1 MHPRLSASPTR
12 KRKRP
17 VFCSF
22 APGNNDHMV
31 MSPKMHTVGYN
42 SATKKEEIPAL
53 ATTRM
58 DREGITVN
66 GISQTE
72 DDKCYMMSLIR
83 VT

>member
-1 MHPRLSASPTR
+1 
-12 KRKRP
+12 
-17 VFCSF
+17 
-22 APGNNDHMV
+22 

-72 DDKCYMMSLIR
+72 EDKCYMMSLIR